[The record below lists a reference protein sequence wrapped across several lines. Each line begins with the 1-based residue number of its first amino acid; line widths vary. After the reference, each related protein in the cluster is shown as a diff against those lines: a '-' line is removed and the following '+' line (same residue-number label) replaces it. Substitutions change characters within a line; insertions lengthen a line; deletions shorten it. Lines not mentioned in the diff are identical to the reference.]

1 MRTLFVNRNE
11 DDCIT
16 DTAKGQNS
24 QDILGL
30 HPKRSRRDGSRHIES
45 LAAMGSGTKTDAIRS
60 MGVVHHQSWTAPAIP
75 TEQIDTVCNDLKD
88 NFWNEDARV
97 ICNSFGAYIFLHAQA
112 QLAEPYIGNVLLL
125 SPIVGEFANNDEAM
139 PMNFLPPRSTR
150 LMELAQAGS
159 YPAPMHCEMHVGSE
173 DWQANPDN
181 VTKFGELVGIPVHVV
196 PDGGHN
202 LPHSYVGAILDKF
215 LKS

>member
-97 ICNSFGAYIFLHAQA
+97 ICNSFGAYLFLHAQA

-125 SPIVGEFANNDEAM
+125 SPIVGEFENQDTQ
-139 PMNFLPPRSTR
+139 MNFIPPRSTR
-150 LMELAQAGS
+150 LMELAMTCS
-159 YPAPMHCEMHVGSE
+159 YPASRHCEMHVGSL
-173 DWQANPDN
+173 DWQSNPNN